1 MITNLWIIGLILFVL
16 SVLSSICADGSDLWR
31 KARFWEK
38 WALIL
43 MLSALAFFGTAM
55 YLTSQEE
62 SQNDNLSKMSGHRM
76 QTQGIVLSIHL

>member
-1 MITNLWIIGLILFVL
+1 MKMITNLWIIGFILFAL
-16 SVLSSICADGSDLWR
+16 SMLSSIFADGSDLWR

-43 MLSALAFFGTAM
+43 MLSALALFGTAM

-62 SQNDNLSKMSGHRM
+62 SQNDSISQVSGHRM
-76 QTQGIVLSIHL
+76 

>member
-1 MITNLWIIGLILFVL
+1 MIINLWIIGFILFVL
-16 SVLSSICADGSDLWR
+16 SMLSSICADGSDLWR

-62 SQNDNLSKMSGHRM
+62 NINERSNKM
-76 QTQGIVLSIHL
+76 

>member
-1 MITNLWIIGLILFVL
+1 MITNLWIIGFILFVL
-16 SVLSSICADGSDLWR
+16 SMLSSIFADGSDLWR
-31 KARFWEK
+31 KSSFWEK

-62 SQNDNLSKMSGHRM
+62 KNNDSISQVSGHRM
-76 QTQGIVLSIHL
+76 

>member
-1 MITNLWIIGLILFVL
+1 MITNLWIIGFILFVL
-16 SVLSSICADGSDLWR
+16 SMLSMIFADGSGLWR
-31 KARFWEK
+31 TARFWEK

-62 SQNDNLSKMSGHRM
+62 TINERIDQM
-76 QTQGIVLSIHL
+76 

>member
-1 MITNLWIIGLILFVL
+1 MITNLWIIGFILFVL
-16 SVLSSICADGSDLWR
+16 SMLSSIFADGSDLWR

-55 YLTSQEE
+55 YLASQEE
-62 SQNDNLSKMSGHRM
+62 RQNDESS
-76 QTQGIVLSIHL
+76 SIMPRNRLQETG